1 MKEITYNWTL
11 KDAQFTKDKGTVFSC
26 FSCGRGSTMGY
37 KLAGYD
43 VIGCNEIDPRMIS
56 IYRENHNP
64 KYSFCEPIQEF
75 KKRKYLPK
83 ELYNLDILDGS
94 PPCSSFSISG
104 NRAKDWNKHIPS
116 AVDEVLNGIKDLEWE
131 ENQTFGLIAK
141 TEVNLYCIEE
151 TKQGVFVY
159 TLLMSDFYEQ
169 VPSVEEAKRL
179 ANENY
184 RGKIKQILGL

>member
-1 MKEITYNWTL
+1 MEKLNLMTQKEMNDTFIAAFEGIKGVCDKITTGNVSHNVATIRCKCVEML
-11 KDAQFTKDKGTVFSC
+11 QFF
-26 FSCGRGSTMGY
+26 
-37 KLAGYD
+37 
-43 VIGCNEIDPRMIS
+43 E
-56 IYRENHNP
+56 
-64 KYSFCEPIQEF
+64 
-75 KKRKYLPK
+75 
-83 ELYNLDILDGS
+83 
-94 PPCSSFSISG
+94 
-104 NRAKDWNKHIPS
+104 DWNKHIPS
-116 AVDEVLNGIKDLEWE
+116 AADEVLNGIKDLQWE

-141 TEVNLYCIEE
+141 TEVNIYCIED

>member
-1 MKEITYNWTL
+1 MEKLNLMTQKEMNDTFIAAFEGI
-11 KDAQFTKDKGTVFSC
+11 KGVCDKMTTGNVS
-26 FSCGRGSTMGY
+26 
-37 KLAGYD
+37 
-43 VIGCNEIDPRMIS
+43 
-56 IYRENHNP
+56 HNVATIRC
-64 KYSFCEPIQEF
+64 KCVEMLRFFE
-75 KKRKYLPK
+75 
-83 ELYNLDILDGS
+83 
-94 PPCSSFSISG
+94 
-104 NRAKDWNKHIPS
+104 DWNKHIPS
-116 AVDEVLNGIKDLEWE
+116 AVDEVLNGIKDLQWE

-141 TEVNLYCIEE
+141 TEVNIYCIED

>member
-1 MKEITYNWTL
+1 MEKLNLMTQKEMNDTFIAAFEGIKGVCDKMTTGNVSHNVATIRCKCVEML
-11 KDAQFTKDKGTVFSC
+11 QFF
-26 FSCGRGSTMGY
+26 
-37 KLAGYD
+37 
-43 VIGCNEIDPRMIS
+43 E
-56 IYRENHNP
+56 
-64 KYSFCEPIQEF
+64 
-75 KKRKYLPK
+75 
-83 ELYNLDILDGS
+83 
-94 PPCSSFSISG
+94 
-104 NRAKDWNKHIPS
+104 DWNKHIPS
-116 AVDEVLNGIKDLEWE
+116 AVDEVLQGIKDLEWE

-169 VPSVEEAKRL
+169 VSSVEEAKRL

>member
-1 MKEITYNWTL
+1 MEKLNLMTQKEMNDTFIAAFEGIKGVCDKMTTGNVSHNVATIRCKCVDML
-11 KDAQFTKDKGTVFSC
+11 QFF
-26 FSCGRGSTMGY
+26 
-37 KLAGYD
+37 
-43 VIGCNEIDPRMIS
+43 E
-56 IYRENHNP
+56 
-64 KYSFCEPIQEF
+64 
-75 KKRKYLPK
+75 
-83 ELYNLDILDGS
+83 
-94 PPCSSFSISG
+94 
-104 NRAKDWNKHIPS
+104 DWNKHIPS
-116 AVDEVLNGIKDLEWE
+116 AVDEVLQGIKDLEWE

-141 TEVNLYCIEE
+141 TEVTLYCIEE

>member
-1 MKEITYNWTL
+1 MEKLNLMTQKEMNDTFIAAFEGIKGVCDKMTTGNVSHNVATIRCKCVEML
-11 KDAQFTKDKGTVFSC
+11 QFF
-26 FSCGRGSTMGY
+26 
-37 KLAGYD
+37 
-43 VIGCNEIDPRMIS
+43 E
-56 IYRENHNP
+56 
-64 KYSFCEPIQEF
+64 
-75 KKRKYLPK
+75 
-83 ELYNLDILDGS
+83 
-94 PPCSSFSISG
+94 
-104 NRAKDWNKHIPS
+104 DWNKHIPS
-116 AVDEVLNGIKDLEWE
+116 AVDEVLQGIKDLEWE
-131 ENQTFGLIAK
+131 EDQTFGLISK

>member
-1 MKEITYNWTL
+1 MEKLNLMTQKEMNDTFIAALEGIKGVCDKMTTGNVSHNVATIRCKCVDML
-11 KDAQFTKDKGTVFSC
+11 QFFE
-26 FSCGRGSTMGY
+26 Y
-37 KLAGYD
+37 
-43 VIGCNEIDPRMIS
+43 
-56 IYRENHNP
+56 
-64 KYSFCEPIQEF
+64 
-75 KKRKYLPK
+75 
-83 ELYNLDILDGS
+83 
-94 PPCSSFSISG
+94 
-104 NRAKDWNKHIPS
+104 WNKHIPS
-116 AVDEVLNGIKDLEWE
+116 AVDEVLQGIKDLEWE

>member
-1 MKEITYNWTL
+1 MEKLNLMTQKEMNDIFIAAFEGIKGVCDKMTTGNVSHNVATIRCKCVEML
-11 KDAQFTKDKGTVFSC
+11 QFF
-26 FSCGRGSTMGY
+26 
-37 KLAGYD
+37 
-43 VIGCNEIDPRMIS
+43 E
-56 IYRENHNP
+56 
-64 KYSFCEPIQEF
+64 
-75 KKRKYLPK
+75 
-83 ELYNLDILDGS
+83 
-94 PPCSSFSISG
+94 
-104 NRAKDWNKHIPS
+104 DWNKHIPS
-116 AVDEVLNGIKDLEWE
+116 AVDEVLQGIKDLEWE